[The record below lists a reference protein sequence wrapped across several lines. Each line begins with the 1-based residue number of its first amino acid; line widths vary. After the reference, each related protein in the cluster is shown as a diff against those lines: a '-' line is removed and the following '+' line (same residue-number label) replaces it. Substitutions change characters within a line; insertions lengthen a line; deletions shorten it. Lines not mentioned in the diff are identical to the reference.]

1 MGSPIS
7 TGTILS
13 PRKYMTRLVVSVVLC
28 LFLFY
33 YSYPATP
40 YWSKDLETQ
49 IIHVHY
55 NSSQQQQQRASLS
68 LPSPPLPSSSSFPYT
83 RDCSL
88 NRTRLQ
94 ILQKQYGLGDSID
107 YAKRYIRFQ
116 RLDITRLSITKIN
129 DTLFPQGLQ
138 QIDIQNSPL
147 QAQCASP
154 LVVPVSKSA
163 MPESI
168 NASDFLFGVSTTYS
182 RITDPNI
189 NPMKEWAHWLTDGKE
204 NSNGARLVLRL
215 VDASDKEIME
225 TQSLLISMGIDAKVQ
240 ASDSSIPMA
249 KRYLSLLPSL
259 YEDNSRLSRKWLVIC
274 DDDTFFPSMQ
284 RLINRLSE
292 YDDSEPLYIG
302 TFSEDVNNI
311 QRHGSQA
318 FGGAGVFFTVSLAS
332 QIAKLYPSCSTN
344 EKIEESNTGWGPQGD
359 ILLRKCIYENTEVRL
374 TMLRDLHQLDIM
386 GDPSGFYE
394 SGIAPLSLHHFKG
407 GMWHNAKPYT
417 GVQVIHTCGED
428 CFLQRFKTEDNF
440 IISNGYSVAH
450 YPHGIN
456 FNVHQ
461 MERTFTS
468 APDDYGWN
476 LDFMLEPGRR
486 SLHGTGRKIAWDI
499 KDATRESDG
508 SVSQI
513 YIRKNDDIR
522 WTNKDGDS
530 NYQMMNRDGIVELV
544 WIP

>member
-1 MGSPIS
+1 MS
-7 TGTILS
+7 
-13 PRKYMTRLVVSVVLC
+13 RLVVSVILC

-33 YSYPATP
+33 YTFPATP

-49 IIHVHY
+49 IIHVQF
-55 NSSQQQQQRASLS
+55 NSSQQQPQQHRPSPSPS
-68 LPSPPLPSSSSFPYT
+68 LPSPPSPLSSSFPYT
-83 RDCSL
+83 KDCSL

-94 ILQKQYGLGDSID
+94 ILQKQYGLGSSID

-116 RLDITRLSITKIN
+116 RQDITRLSITRIN
-129 DTLFPQGLQ
+129 DNLFPQGLQ
-138 QIDIQNSPL
+138 QIDIQNPPL
-147 QAQCASP
+147 QAQCTTP

-163 MPESI
+163 MPDSV

-189 NPMKEWAHWLTDGKE
+189 NPMEEWAHWLTDGKG
-204 NSNGARLVLRL
+204 NSNGAGLLLDL
-215 VDASDKEIME
+215 VDASKKEIADI
-225 TQSLLISMGIDAKVQ
+225 QSLLISMGINAKVE
-240 ASDSSIPMA
+240 ALDSSIPMA

-259 YEDNSRLSRKWLVIC
+259 YEDSKRISRKWLVMC
-274 DDDTFFPSMQ
+274 DDDTFFPSMH
-284 RLINRLSE
+284 RLISRLSE
-292 YDDSEPLYIG
+292 YDDSEQLYIG

-332 QIAKLYPSCSTN
+332 QIAKLYPSCSTD
-344 EKIEESNTGWGPQGD
+344 EKIQESNTGWGPQGD
-359 ILLRKCIYENTEVRL
+359 ILLRKCIYENTDVRL
-374 TMLRDLHQLDIM
+374 TMLRDLHQLDII

-394 SGIAPLSLHHFKG
+394 SGVAPLSLHHFKG
-407 GMWHNAKPYT
+407 GMWHYAKPYT
-417 GVQVIHTCGED
+417 GVQVAYTCGED
-428 CFLQRFKTEDNF
+428 CFLQRFRTEDNY

-450 YPHGIN
+450 YPLGIN

-486 SLHGTGRKIAWDI
+486 SLHGTGRKTAWDI
-499 KDATRESDG
+499 KEATRDSDG
-508 SVSQI
+508 SVSQV
-513 YIRKNDDIR
+513 YIKKGDDIR
-522 WTNKDGDS
+522 WINNNDR
-530 NYQMMNRDGIVELV
+530 NNQMMNRDGIVELV